1 MTDASKSSAQ
11 LLHFVTAVDERRQL
25 FSFVCELQPLATI
38 RSYGRPKQCPFC
50 KQENPISTG
59 LSMQKDGSHQEKI

>member
-1 MTDASKSSAQ
+1 MTDGNKSSDQ
-11 LLHFVTAVDERRQL
+11 LLHFVAGIDERRGL

-50 KQENPISTG
+50 KQENPVSIS
-59 LSMQKDGSHQEKI
+59 LSMIEGWNQKEKI